1 MIDKEQ
7 AVALAK
13 EAGFKYFASW
23 ALGDDPKII
32 RLQRLCNLAVAHEAR
47 DLALV
52 QNLLK
57 EYGLQALDV
66 VEAFKAQNGAEPVG
80 HFYKDRYGYLQQAD
94 EELEG
99 QTVPLFTHPAHD
111 DTALL
116 RQALEA
122 LESLFGIPAQH
133 TGVGGGGVAVWR
145 LGGSAAPTAAITALR
160 ERLGD
165 KA

>member
-1 MIDKEQ
+1 MIDKET
-7 AVALAK
+7 AIELAK

-66 VEAFKAQNGAEPVG
+66 VEAFKAQNGAEPVAWAMHREDG
-80 HFYKDRYGYLQQAD
+80 LVFDVICP
-94 EELEG
+94 EEHQSYEG
-99 QTVPLFTHPAHD
+99 KYTLPLFTHPAHD

-116 RQALEA
+116 RQAFDA
-122 LESLFGIPAQH
+122 LENMTEGPRQR
-133 TGVGGGGVAVWR
+133 T
-145 LGGSAAPTAAITALR
+145 ITALR
-160 ERLGD
+160 ERLGE

>member
-1 MIDKEQ
+1 MIDKET
-7 AVALAK
+7 AIELAK

-66 VEAFKAQNGAEPVG
+66 VEAFKAQNDAEPVWIQPDHLEKAKMG
-80 HFYKDRYGYLQQAD
+80 PYLCRVEPTQRMAD
-94 EELEG
+94 F
-99 QTVPLFTHPAHD
+99 VPLFTHPAHD

-116 RQALEA
+116 RQALEGY
-122 LESLFGIPAQH
+122 ESIYGRKPERIEKI
-133 TGVGGGGVAVWR
+133 
-145 LGGSAAPTAAITALR
+145 ITALR
-160 ERLGD
+160 ERLGESNE
-165 KA
+165 

>member
-122 LESLFGIPAQH
+122 LNNSTPVLGDYQDENAEAQQKH
-133 TGVGGGGVAVWR
+133 I
-145 LGGSAAPTAAITALR
+145 AAITALR
-160 ERLGD
+160 ERLGE
-165 KA
+165 KV